1 MDDLATSLLQGLEE
15 EATETR
21 AEMEEA
27 LNKIVRDWE
36 AKNPQLMAAD
46 VEELNNVN
54 ITILFGGNSDESK
67 SWTEYHNQLETRWLK
82 QVSSEIEQHLNQP
95 VEEEELKKYLWIERK
110 DKNNQLHNICHVP
123 KQEID
128 KIRHPWEDFQVKTVK
143 ETRDRFIQSI
153 TEQARHI
160 GQPALPDICITLVF
174 PTSSTTNIL
183 TYQVEAGVQQ
193 MDYICRLP
201 SVTLDTNV
209 FLNMK
214 CGRMLTP
221 VELRKICPVDLAISH
236 RIQDDLPLNSSDE
249 QFLRDNYIRKIP
261 SIMRFCFDSK
271 SQRFL
276 LNSEFDK
283 PGCTEFFK
291 MAESIINGLRKTGEN
306 PPEYLD
312 WDHLHAH
319 YISGRDIFV
328 TEDKKNLKVGCQLK
342 ALGIRVMRFEELL
355 RLIENNGILLY
366 LKNHEDSKTQ
376 SIRMQINEGGEA
388 NHLADFDC
396 VMALDPRDLRKAMK
410 IELENL
416 DNQ

>member
-1 MDDLATSLLQGLEE
+1 MDDLATALIQGLEE
-15 EATETR
+15 EATEIKVETEK
-21 AEMEEA
+21 AINKA
-27 LNKIVRDWE
+27 LRDLK

-46 VEELNNVN
+46 VEKLVN
-54 ITILFGGNSDESK
+54 IDITILCGNNHESK
-67 SWTEYHNQLETRWLK
+67 SWEEYHNQWQNRLIE
-82 QVSSEIEQHLNQP
+82 QVSSALEKHLNQP
-95 VEEEELKKYLWIERK
+95 VEESDLKKYLWIERK
-110 DKNNQLHNICHVP
+110 DKNNQLHNICHIP

-128 KIRHPWEDFQVKTVK
+128 KIRRAWEDFQVKTVK
-143 ETRDRFIQSI
+143 ETRDRFIR
-153 TEQARHI
+153 TTREQARHI
-160 GQPALPDICITLVF
+160 GQSVLPDIHITLVF
-174 PTSSTTNIL
+174 PTSSTTNVLIYH
-183 TYQVEAGVQQ
+183 TEAGVQQ
-193 MDYICRLP
+193 MDHICRLP

-214 CGRMLTP
+214 CGRMLDP

-249 QFLRDNYIRKIP
+249 QFLTDNYIRKIP

-291 MAESIINGLRKTGEN
+291 MAESIIDGLRKTGEN

-328 TEDKKNLKVGCQLK
+328 TEDKKILKVGCQLK
-342 ALGIRVMRFEELL
+342 ALGIRVMKFEELL
-355 RLIENNGILLY
+355 RLIKDNGILVY
-366 LKNHEDSKTQ
+366 FKNLEDSNTQ
-376 SIRMQINEGGEA
+376 SVQIQIDDGEGA
-388 NHLADFDC
+388 NHLADYDH
-396 VMALDPRDLRKAMK
+396 VIALNPQNRCAHSSS
-410 IELENL
+410 
-416 DNQ
+416 